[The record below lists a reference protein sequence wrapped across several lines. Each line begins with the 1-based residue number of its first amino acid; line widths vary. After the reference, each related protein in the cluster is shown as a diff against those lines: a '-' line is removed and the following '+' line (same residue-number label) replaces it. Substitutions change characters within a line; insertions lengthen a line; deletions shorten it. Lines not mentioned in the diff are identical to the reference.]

1 MGHSDASLYRY
12 TSIGCPL
19 TNGSWGR
26 GTSFGDKSVD
36 EAFLE
41 PTLRAA
47 ASALALGLID
57 DVLGGAAVVGE

>member
-1 MGHSDASLYRY
+1 MGHGAEAL
-12 TSIGCPL
+12 
-19 TNGSWGR
+19 
-26 GTSFGDKSVD
+26 SFGDKSVD